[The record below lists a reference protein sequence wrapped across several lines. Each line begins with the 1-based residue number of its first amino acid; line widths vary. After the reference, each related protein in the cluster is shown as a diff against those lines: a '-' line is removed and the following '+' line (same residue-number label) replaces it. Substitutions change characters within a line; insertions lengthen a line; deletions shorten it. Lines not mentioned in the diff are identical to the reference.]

1 MTRFRSNYS
10 LRWLAKGFETFGIQG
25 SLSDVVNLVCA
36 MLGMR
41 MPAGGEDIP
50 VGEVVRQMCQFE
62 NIVRQRQFHLLP
74 WVPSHM
80 IHDAE
85 LDDILALI
93 LVMFVNAEMR
103 QMKPFVLAQMPEDAS
118 LGRLTQAFESKMQN
132 TQVYTD
138 PAARNAEAIRL
149 FWSL

>member
-1 MTRFRSNYS
+1 
-10 LRWLAKGFETFGIQG
+10 
-25 SLSDVVNLVCA
+25 

-41 MPAGGEDIP
+41 MPPGGEEVP
-50 VGEVVRQMCQFE
+50 VGEVVRQVCHFE
-62 NIVRQRQFHLLP
+62 NILRQKQFHLFP
-74 WVPSHM
+74 WVPSHI

-85 LDDILALI
+85 LDDMLALI
-93 LVMFVNAEMR
+93 LVVCVNMQMR

-118 LGRLTQAFESKMQN
+118 LVRLREAFETRMQN